1 MQDSQTHHTLLVS
14 HTKHT
19 DVGTWSCTVE
29 KKANRERVSVSTTIR
44 YEGQCFNCTDFTC
57 ILQSKSIA
65 KPNTGQ
71 GSTQ

>member
-44 YEGQCFNCTDFTC
+44 YEG
-57 ILQSKSIA
+57 
-65 KPNTGQ
+65 
-71 GSTQ
+71 